1 MDLTTLHNCVELL
14 YEFFHGGELKNC
26 ISAQMTRSLAL
37 GDDYNEINIPNMEK
51 VFAKATDPHSGNFL
65 SSEVVSMVTY

>member
-1 MDLTTLHNCVELL
+1 MDLTTLHNCVALL

-26 ISAQMTRSLAL
+26 IRASDDSISRSLAL

-51 VFAKATDPHSGNFL
+51 VFA
-65 SSEVVSMVTY
+65 